1 MKRGGNYIDWFQES
15 KVNLKPLFSERNR
28 MHTVCL
34 SNGRETSR
42 RKYADTHRAARL
54 AVRAKAAKDAW
65 FQQKASEAERGR
77 NDGKVVWRCI
87 RDVQRGRR
95 GLVPVRSAVVQD
107 KSGNSCT
114 TTEAQQEKME
124 EALQ

>member
-1 MKRGGNYIDWFQES
+1 MKRGDKYIDWFQES
-15 KVNLKPLFSERNR
+15 EVNLKPLFAERNR
-28 MHTVCL
+28 MHTVCF
-34 SNGRETSR
+34 SDGRETSR
-42 RKYADTHRAARL
+42 RKYADACRAARL

-77 NDGKVVWRCI
+77 NGGKVVWRCI

-95 GLVPVRSAVVQD
+95 GLVPVRSAVVQN
-107 KSGNSCT
+107 KSGNSC